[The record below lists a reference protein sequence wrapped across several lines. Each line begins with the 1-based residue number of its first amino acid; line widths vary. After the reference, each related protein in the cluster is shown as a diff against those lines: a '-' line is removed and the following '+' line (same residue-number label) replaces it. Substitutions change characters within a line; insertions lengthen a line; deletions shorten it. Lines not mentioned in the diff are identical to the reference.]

1 MYRPNAQLHEVTQEG
16 LAVEFP
22 EWLPWQSSG
31 GQWWAVRGRV
41 LTTDE
46 MLAGLYMT
54 LGAKTL
60 GALRDLI
67 VEQVE
72 IESGLIAR

>member
-1 MYRPNAQLHEVTQEG
+1 MSTTQAQLHEVTQES
-16 LAVEFP
+16 LAAEFP

-41 LTTDE
+41 LTNDE
-46 MLAGLYMT
+46 MLEGLYMT

-60 GALRDLI
+60 SVLRDLI
-67 VEQVE
+67 LEQID
-72 IESGLIAR
+72 IESRLAT